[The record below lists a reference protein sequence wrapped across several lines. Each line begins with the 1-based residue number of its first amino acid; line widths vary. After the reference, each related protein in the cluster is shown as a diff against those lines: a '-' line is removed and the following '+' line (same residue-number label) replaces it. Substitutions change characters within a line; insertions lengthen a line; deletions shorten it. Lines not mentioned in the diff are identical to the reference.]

1 MHVLIG
7 VAPLGRGGVR
17 PAEEPARK
25 GRPRDRA
32 DAEHLERREHLAL
45 LLAVQERVVVLHR
58 DEGRQVVRD
67 RVVCGNVSST
77 FLLAITRGTLTTH
90 SAFG

>member
-17 PAEEPARK
+17 PAEEAARK
-25 GRPRDRA
+25 RRPRDRA
-32 DAEHLERREHLAL
+32 DPEHLQRWEHLAL

-67 RVVCGNVSST
+67 RVVCETVRSRV
-77 FLLAITRGTLTTH
+77 LLVVARGVAY
-90 SAFG
+90 SASG